1 MNYGV
6 MPLRE
11 FPVPRIVSSRC
22 LEFEACR
29 YNGLIIRSSIVEN
42 LKKHVKFH
50 PICPEVE
57 IGLGVPRK
65 PVRVSYLDG
74 RISLLQP
81 ETGLNLTDKMNEFSE
96 SFLNSLADVDGFILK
111 NKSPSCGIKGI
122 KVYDGFG
129 DSRIRGDGVGLF
141 AASVRDKFPQLPV
154 EDEGRLRNLMIREN
168 FLTKI
173 FTLADFRE
181 LRESGDFNDLI
192 DFQTRNKLL
201 LLSYSQ
207 KYVRKMGN
215 ILSNHSE
222 HSLDDVKDNY
232 GDMLLAALSEPQ
244 RVPSNI
250 NVLMH
255 AFGYFSNNL
264 KSPEKMF
271 FMDSLQKYREGRLPL
286 LAIINLLKSWIIRF
300 DEEYLLKQTFFE
312 PYPEDLIQV
321 TFIFD
326 RMA

>member
-1 MNYGV
+1 MI
-6 MPLRE
+6 PLRE
-11 FPVPRIVSSRC
+11 FAVPKIVSSKC
-22 LEFEACR
+22 IEFGACR
-29 YNGLIIRSSIVEN
+29 YNGLLIRSSVVEN
-42 LKKHVKFH
+42 LKKHVEFH

-65 PVRVSYLDG
+65 PVRVSELDG
-74 RISLLQP
+74 RISLIQP
-81 ETGLNLTDKMNEFSE
+81 ATGLNFTGRMHEFSG
-96 SFLNSLADVDGFILK
+96 SFLNSLDAVDGFILK
-111 NKSPSCGIKGI
+111 NRSPSCGIKSI
-122 KVYDGFG
+122 KVYKGFEN
-129 DSRIRGDGVGLF
+129 SRPLTDGVGLF
-141 AASVRDKFPQLPV
+141 AASVMEKFPQIPI

-168 FLTKI
+168 FLTRI

-181 LRESGDFNDLI
+181 VRESGDFNDLI

-201 LLSYSQ
+201 LLSYNQ
-207 KYVRKMGN
+207 EYTRKMGN
-215 ILSNHSE
+215 LLSNRGKHSI
-222 HSLDDVKDNY
+222 KDMKDKY
-232 GDMLLAALSEPQ
+232 GEMLVAALAEPQ
-244 RVPSNI
+244 GVPSNI

-264 KSPEKMF
+264 KFPEKAF
-271 FMDSLQKYREGRLPL
+271 FQDSLQKYREGRLPL
-286 LAIINLLKSWIIRF
+286 LAVTNLLKSWMIRF

>member
-1 MNYGV
+1 M
-6 MPLRE
+6 MPLRD
-11 FPVPRIVSSRC
+11 FPVPKIVSSKC

-29 YNGLIIRSSIVEN
+29 YNGLIIRSSVVEN
-42 LKKHVKFH
+42 LKKHVKFY

-74 RISLLQP
+74 KISLLQP
-81 ETGLNLTDKMNEFSE
+81 ETGLNLTDKMKEFSE
-96 SFLNSLADVDGFILK
+96 SFLNSLVDVDGFILK
-111 NKSPSCGIKGI
+111 NKSPSCGTKSI
-122 KVYDGFG
+122 KVYDGFD

-141 AASVRDKFPQLPV
+141 AASVMNKFPQLPV

-168 FLTKI
+168 FLTQI
-173 FTLADFRE
+173 FALADFRE
-181 LRESGDFNDLI
+181 VRESGNFNDLI

-201 LLSYSQ
+201 LLSYNQ
-207 KYVRKMGN
+207 EYAHKMGN
-215 ILSNHSE
+215 LLSNRNE
-222 HSLDDVKDNY
+222 RSLDDLKDNY

-264 KSPEKMF
+264 KSPEKTF
-271 FMDSLQKYREGRLPL
+271 FLDSIQKYREGRLPL
-286 LAIINLLKSWIIRF
+286 LAIINLIKSWMIRF
-300 DEEYLLKQTFFE
+300 EEEYLLKQTFFE